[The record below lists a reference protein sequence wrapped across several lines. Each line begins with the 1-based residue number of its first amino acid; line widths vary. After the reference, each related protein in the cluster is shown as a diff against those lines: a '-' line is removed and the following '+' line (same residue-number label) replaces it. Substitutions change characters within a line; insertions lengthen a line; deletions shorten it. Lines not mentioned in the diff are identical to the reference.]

1 MIAQPDVTV
10 PPNIRRLEDGR
21 LVLVGGNHGVAQMFE
36 RGSSTVPEERIE
48 IFRRNHRTRKQWADE
63 NGCTYS
69 QWVFPDPIVLNAVT
83 AGLGYR
89 SIFERSMPSDARP
102 NDLLYPID
110 HLFGRNDR
118 LSMTDSHYTPVANM
132 HLAAD
137 VAERT
142 LHIDASKVLADLT
155 SSMGPYREYVGDLG
169 TQCTP
174 KISEIRRSPMA
185 HPQITSAANG
195 VQAGNMGIMHLISS
209 PKSVTPR
216 TLMIFGDSFFRS
228 LLTELARYWR
238 KIVFCRTPFFHQEMM
253 AAVKPDDVLCG
264 LAERYFASTRPDTER
279 PHFLAYPLMHGRSTA
294 PDAMFA
300 TLWDEMIDANALA
313 LNR

>member
-1 MIAQPDVTV
+1 
-10 PPNIRRLEDGR
+10 
-21 LVLVGGNHGVAQMFE
+21 
-36 RGSSTVPEERIE
+36 
-48 IFRRNHRTRKQWADE
+48 
-63 NGCTYS
+63 
-69 QWVFPDPIVLNAVT
+69 
-83 AGLGYR
+83 
-89 SIFERSMPSDARP
+89 
-102 NDLLYPID
+102 
-110 HLFGRNDR
+110 
-118 LSMTDSHYTPVANM
+118 MTDSHYTPVANM

-155 SSMGPYREYVGDLG
+155 SSMGPEREYVG
-169 TQCTP
+169 TWCVQCTP

-209 PKSVTPR
+209 PKSITPR
-216 TLMIFGDSFFRS
+216 TQMIFGDSFFRS

-238 KIVFCRTPFFHQEMM
+238 KIVFCRTRSFIRNDGGGQ
-253 AAVKPDDVLCG
+253 AGRRSVR

-279 PHFLAYPLMHGRSTA
+279 PHFSCLSADAWPKHRS
-294 PDAMFA
+294 DAMFA

>member
-110 HLFGRNDR
+110 HLFGQNDR
-118 LSMTDSHYTPVANM
+118 LPSARRHRWPGDFSRAVAPG
-132 HLAAD
+132 LKAGSTTALP
-137 VAERT
+137 A
-142 LHIDASKVLADLT
+142 
-155 SSMGPYREYVGDLG
+155 
-169 TQCTP
+169 
-174 KISEIRRSPMA
+174 
-185 HPQITSAANG
+185 TSAG
-195 VQAGNMGIMHLISS
+195 L
-209 PKSVTPR
+209 
-216 TLMIFGDSFFRS
+216 
-228 LLTELARYWR
+228 
-238 KIVFCRTPFFHQEMM
+238 CRW
-253 AAVKPDDVLCG
+253 
-264 LAERYFASTRPDTER
+264 
-279 PHFLAYPLMHGRSTA
+279 TA
-294 PDAMFA
+294 C
-300 TLWDEMIDANALA
+300 
-313 LNR
+313 